1 VNELTAAGY
10 REVVISGINLGR
22 WGRDLNAPYRDDRR
36 LLRST
41 FEDLIQT
48 ILDRTSLEK
57 LRISSV
63 EPMDWSNRLIGLMAE
78 SPRIAKHA
86 HVPMQSGSDLIL
98 RQMHRKYR
106 PWHYREKIEKIR
118 AAIPDAAI
126 GADVMVGF
134 PGETDAEFEET
145 QRMIEDLPLTYL
157 HVFTFSPRPGT
168 PAATMP
174 GQIPVHVARE
184 RNRILRQL
192 AAEKKKK
199 FMRSFVGKT
208 LQVITL
214 GSSSSHTNGVWTEA
228 LSENYLKTKLRGR
241 HQANRWS
248 LVNIVAVDD
257 DELIASPKD
266 APKTL
271 LPITASSSLI

>member
-1 VNELTAAGY
+1 
-10 REVVISGINLGR
+10 
-22 WGRDLNAPYRDDRR
+22 
-36 LLRST
+36 
-41 FEDLIQT
+41 
-48 ILDRTSLEK
+48 
-57 LRISSV
+57 
-63 EPMDWSNRLIGLMAE
+63 
-78 SPRIAKHA
+78 
-86 HVPMQSGSDLIL
+86 
-98 RQMHRKYR
+98 
-106 PWHYREKIEKIR
+106 
-118 AAIPDAAI
+118 
-126 GADVMVGF
+126 MVGF